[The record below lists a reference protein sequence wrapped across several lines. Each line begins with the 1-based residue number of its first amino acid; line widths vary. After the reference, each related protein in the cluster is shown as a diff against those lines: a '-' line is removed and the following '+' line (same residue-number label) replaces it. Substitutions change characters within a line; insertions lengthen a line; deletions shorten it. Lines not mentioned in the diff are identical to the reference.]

1 MRVAKSG
8 TLRRCCG
15 RGSKTEKSMTDS
27 TLMVRMAAFWT
38 QSERRKEGQTDMARR
53 AVVCQKHTTRE
64 DEKGRRK
71 YLRFLETKQAKK
83 AARRQAKDGAK
94 AKPSG
99 PARPPR
105 RVETPARD
113 APQVRGILPSYG
125 SAWRETD

>member
-38 QSERRKEGQTDMARR
+38 QSERRKEGQRAMESRG

-64 DEKGRRK
+64 KEKGRTAGRG
-71 YLRFLETKQAKK
+71 E
-83 AARRQAKDGAK
+83 ARRAL
-94 AKPSG
+94 
-99 PARPPR
+99 PA
-105 RVETPARD
+105 TL
-113 APQVRGILPSYG
+113 PQR
-125 SAWRETD
+125 